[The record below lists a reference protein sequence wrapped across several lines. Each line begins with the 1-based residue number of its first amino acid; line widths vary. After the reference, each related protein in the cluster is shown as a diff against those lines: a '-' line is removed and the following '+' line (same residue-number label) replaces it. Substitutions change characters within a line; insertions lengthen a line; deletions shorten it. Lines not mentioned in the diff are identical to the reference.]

1 MFQRLQ
7 VLPGKV
13 DQFPI
18 QISKLV
24 LWYRVAHER
33 GKVHSCNRSVSEWV
47 ATTEMNIHEDTD
59 YPGVGVVGST
69 HWCWCGGIH
78 TLVCLSDMTNSG

>member
-1 MFQRLQ
+1 MN
-7 VLPGKV
+7 GAK
-13 DQFPI
+13 
-18 QISKLV
+18 
-24 LWYRVAHER
+24 YTAA
-33 GKVHSCNRSVSEWV
+33 GGSVSEWV

-59 YPGVGVVGST
+59 YPGVVGST